1 VAKGAGHTADRS
13 RNVVRPVIPPELVA
27 RLRQDGR
34 LSLSVKVIPK
44 SSRNEIV
51 GLLEDGSLKLK
62 ITAAPEKGKA
72 NAAIC
77 AFLADEFGIPKRNVQ
92 IVRGETSS
100 LKQVLITSAGET
112 SRYQQ

>member
-1 VAKGAGHTADRS
+1 MAQGPGHTADRPW
-13 RNVVRPVIPPELVA
+13 NVVRPVIPPELVA

-34 LSLSVKVIPK
+34 LALSIKVIPK

-51 GLLEDGSLKLK
+51 GLLEDGSLKVK

-77 AFLADEFGIPKRNVQ
+77 AFLADEFDIPKRNVE

-100 LKQVLITSAGET
+100 LKQILIISDGET